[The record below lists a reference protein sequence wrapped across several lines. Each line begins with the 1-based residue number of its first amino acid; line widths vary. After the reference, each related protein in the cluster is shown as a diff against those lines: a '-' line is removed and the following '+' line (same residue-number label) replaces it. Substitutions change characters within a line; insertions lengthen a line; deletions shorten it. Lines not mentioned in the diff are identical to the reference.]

1 MTHKGYKLH
10 ITNTHNR
17 WVLGEI
23 RYMVSL
29 NYSILGELIDLAS
42 YTVFGQLKVALSQTH
57 THNRWV
63 LGENKGLCILN
74 YCLLRELIDLAL
86 YYTVFGKPA
95 VKRKMSTLP
104 LTSRN

>member
-1 MTHKGYKLH
+1 
-10 ITNTHNR
+10 
-17 WVLGEI
+17 
-23 RYMVSL
+23 MVSL

-42 YTVFGQLKVALSQTH
+42 YTVFGQLKVALSETH
-57 THNRWV
+57 THNRWFLGKIRV
-63 LGENKGLCILN
+63 LVILN
-74 YCLLRELIDLAL
+74 YSILRELIDLAL

>member
-1 MTHKGYKLH
+1 MTDKGYMVH

-17 WVLGEI
+17 WFWGKIRVLVI
-23 RYMVSL
+23 L
-29 NYSILGELIDLAS
+29 NYSI
-42 YTVFGQLKVALSQTH
+42 
-57 THNRWV
+57 
-63 LGENKGLCILN
+63 
-74 YCLLRELIDLAL
+74 LRELIDLAL